1 MNKVHNT
8 KEEQRNWQHI
18 LLKNQS
24 DCCIACIFRFPLFV
38 SAILGATCV
47 KPSCP
52 HTDTNLSKPVFY
64 QTVLYSVI
72 PIVYMI
78 INLVLICKD
87 VYELRSNTYLL
98 TDFFAQFIIQIIVCK
113 IYLFAIGLCLFLNT
127 PSILCELNL
136 FSAIISNSKL
146 YGISE
151 MFSFQTIRSLE
162 RQSMIYSIM
171 GILITLVHFVVCLKA
186 YTVLEAVLICVTFST
201 VCMMGIQIIVGN
213 IVGMY
218 LLEKC
223 FAHTKDVLNERLA
236 KEQSLTSIRIKQMF
250 HARKMANESMSILHK
265 IQKLQRLYC
274 AIIDCI
280 QIVNEYL
287 NPVLLI
293 SIVGLTAILS
303 HEVYL
308 LLRLWLTEELSTNVY
323 GMILIT
329 RFTLIMSTLSVTFI
343 KNHAMNTTVST
354 Y

>member
-1 MNKVHNT
+1 MNKVHNI

-18 LLKNQS
+18 LLKKQS
-24 DCCIACIFRFPLFV
+24 DCCLACILRLPLFV
-38 SAILGATCV
+38 SAMLGATCV

-52 HTDTNLSKPVFY
+52 HTDKNLSKPVFY
-64 QTVLYSVI
+64 QTVLYAVI
-72 PIVYMI
+72 SIVYMI

-87 VYELRSNTYLL
+87 VYELRSNNYLL
-98 TDFFAQFIIQIIVCK
+98 TDFPAQFILQIIVSK
-113 IYLFAIGLCLFLNT
+113 VYLFAIGLCLFLNT
-127 PSILCELNL
+127 PNILSEKNL
-136 FSAIISNSKL
+136 FSDIISNSKL

-151 MFSFQTIRSLE
+151 MFSFQTIRSLK
-162 RQSMIYSIM
+162 RQSMFYSIM

-186 YTVLEAVLICVTFST
+186 YTTLEAVLICLTFTT
-201 VCMMGIQIIVGN
+201 VCMMGIQIILGN
-213 IVGMY
+213 IVGKC

-236 KEQSLTSIRIKQMF
+236 KELSLTSIRTKQMF
-250 HARKMANESMSILHK
+250 HAEKMANESMSILHK

-274 AIIDCI
+274 AMIDCI
-280 QIVNEYL
+280 HLANEYL

-303 HEVYL
+303 QEVYL
-308 LLRLWLTEELSTNVY
+308 LLHLWLAEELSTNVY

-329 RFTLIMSTLSVTFI
+329 RFILIMSTLSVTFI
-343 KNHAMNTTVST
+343 KNHAMNTAVST